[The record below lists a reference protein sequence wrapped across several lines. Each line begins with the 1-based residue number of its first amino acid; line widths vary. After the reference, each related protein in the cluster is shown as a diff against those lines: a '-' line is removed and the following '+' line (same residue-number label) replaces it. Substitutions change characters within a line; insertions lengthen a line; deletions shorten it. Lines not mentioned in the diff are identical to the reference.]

1 MKRKKFWIAGVFC
14 AFAALSISSPAQA
27 APAEQGAVTFALL
40 SDTHVNEAASGDEAN
55 YTARFQRVIADVN
68 AAHVSAVLIAGDLT
82 QSGKPEQIAD
92 FAALVKGFEAPVCVV
107 EGNHDV
113 GPKLGVKDAKPD
125 SGVTA
130 ARVTQFETAFGPS
143 FYTKTVAGVKIVAF
157 NTPILG
163 SGLPIETKQ
172 WEFLEKELAPSKT
185 PTLLLTHYPLYESKA
200 DEAGGTYWNVEPAP
214 RARLLALIE
223 RSGGVRAVLSG
234 HLHHPLENMT
244 PGGVLLYTT
253 SPVSFGLPKG
263 KQSEGW
269 TLVTV
274 TPETGKVQTE
284 FRAIPH

>member
-1 MKRKKFWIAGVFC
+1 MKRRNLWIAGVFC
-14 AFAALSISSPAQA
+14 AFAASSIAAATQA
-27 APAEQGAVTFALL
+27 APAQPNVVTFALL
-40 SDTHVNEAASGDEAN
+40 SDTHVNEAKSGDEAN

-68 AAHVSAVLIAGDLT
+68 AAHVSAVLVAGDLT
-82 QSGKPEQIAD
+82 QSGKSEQITD
-92 FAALVKGFEAPVCVV
+92 FATLVKGFEAPVCVV

-113 GPKLGVKDAKPD
+113 GPKLGVKDAKPG

-130 ARVTQFETAFGPS
+130 ARVMQFETAFGPS
-143 FYTKTVAGVKIVAF
+143 YYARTVAGVKIVAF

-163 SGLPIETKQ
+163 SGLPVEAAQ

-185 PTLLLTHYPLYESKA
+185 PILMLTHYPLYQAKA

-214 RARLLALIE
+214 RARLLALIAG
-223 RSGGVRAVLSG
+223 SGGVLAVLSG
-234 HLHHPLENMT
+234 HLHHPLENTT

-253 SPVSFGLPKG
+253 PPVSFGLPKG
-263 KQSEGW
+263 KQAEGW